1 METRGSLPL
10 LHHLVCVEK
19 FTPYLT
25 AYLTFTRLLYRNGRC
40 CSLRQGPA
48 RPPLWE
54 VPWREVRVTRE
65 DTLLRVSRRTED
77 TPKIHRDLLM
87 RVPRRSGV
95 SFHTKIHGFQVEL
108 EAVYLHTKIH
118 GFHSM
123 WCIFTDRVTS
133 LQRYTGGK
141 V

>member
-1 METRGSLPL
+1 M
-10 LHHLVCVEK
+10 
-19 FTPYLT
+19 
-25 AYLTFTRLLYRNGRC
+25 
-40 CSLRQGPA
+40 
-48 RPPLWE
+48 
-54 VPWREVRVTRE
+54 RE
-65 DTLLRVSRRTED
+65 DTLLSVSIDGRED
-77 TPKIHRDLLM
+77 IHRRYTEIYLCGFRAEAVYL
-87 RVPRRSGV
+87 
-95 SFHTKIHGFQVEL
+95 HTKIHGFQV

>member
-1 METRGSLPL
+1 MLYVVISKVENLVPSSLYKDRHAPP
-10 LHHLVCVEK
+10 
-19 FTPYLT
+19 F
-25 AYLTFTRLLYRNGRC
+25 GRFPGG
-40 CSLRQGPA
+40 RF
-48 RPPLWE
+48 
-54 VPWREVRVTRE
+54 
-65 DTLLRVSRRTED
+65 VSREKIHSSVYLDGR
-77 TPKIHRDLLM
+77 KIHRRYTEIYLCGFRAEAVYL
-87 RVPRRSGV
+87 
-95 SFHTKIHGFQVEL
+95 HTKIHGFQV